1 MMYGSCNTRHGK
13 QNFLSFWA
21 IFLHLTLLTTQ
32 KINIFKKMKKKK
44 KTLWR
49 DYHFTLVYHKWWSY
63 DVWFLR
69 HGAQNTNFF
78 VIFNYFFY
86 PKTTRKIKI
95 LKKWKKKA
103 RDITIFHMSTMNDNH
118 MMYGSW
124 NTKCTKNQDH
134 MLYYSWDM
142 VCEGCNHYFSIW
154 AIFFPLTPGPLP
166 PLTTPNN
173 NILKKWKN
181 HLEMSSFYTCVPKII
196 IIWYTLP
203 ETWCATDI
211 IFCHFGQF
219 FTLLPHYLSQ
229 KQNLEKK

>member
-1 MMYGSCNTRHGK
+1 MMIIWCMVPET
-13 QNFLSFWA
+13 
-21 IFLHLTLLTTQ
+21 
-32 KINIFKKMKKKK
+32 
-44 KTLWR
+44 
-49 DYHFTLVYHKWWSY
+49 WSTKY
-63 DVWFLR
+63 K
-69 HGAQNTNFF
+69 FF
-78 VIFNYFFY
+78 VIFNNFFY

-124 NTKCTKNQDH
+124 NMKCTKNQDH

-154 AIFFPLTPGPLP
+154 AIFFPLTPRPLP
-166 PLTTPNN
+166 PLTTQKN

-203 ETWCATDI
+203 ETSCATDI
-211 IFCHFGQF
+211 IFCHSGQF

-229 KQNLEKK
+229 KQNLEEK